1 MHRKEQRGEVLFEKR
16 HDATCDTLHH
26 TWDFDARRASLTQV
40 YDIAPGADP
49 GVEIGGGHMAS
60 ARAYNGGLGAMP
72 PAGSRGRAPGQGVR
86 GRSPLKLNAFWCCHV
101 SEMVLNCYVY
111 ELFYGH

>member
-1 MHRKEQRGEVLFEKR
+1 M
-16 HDATCDTLHH
+16 
-26 TWDFDARRASLTQV
+26 

-86 GRSPLKLNAFWCCHV
+86 GKAPLKLNAFWCCHM

-111 ELFYGH
+111 EMFYDH